1 MPKKGGKRTKA
12 RTHESGPPPGANVPV
27 GTDKAEERDV
37 PRSIVA
43 KANKVSPVVG
53 ELVRDIRKLMGPYTA
68 TNLREK
74 SYNRMK
80 DYAAVANQLG
90 ITHLMVISQTQN
102 NVILRLARIPDGP
115 TLHFRINQYSL
126 SRQVRATQR
135 RPYDSPAAFMTPP
148 LVVLNNFTQA
158 TESQQKLMRVTF
170 QHMFP
175 TINIKTVRL
184 SECRRVVLFHL
195 MEDGNVEI
203 RHYAVR
209 ANPVGVTKS
218 VKRIIEA
225 KIPDLGKLEDISEY
239 IEGGMGMGGM
249 ASDSEA
255 EDENSRVTLP
265 DRFIGKGNIK
275 AQQSAMKLTELGPR
289 LTLEIFK
296 VEQGVNEGD
305 VLYHKFVQKTPAEA
319 AAIKAKIEKGKK
331 LKEDRRAIQ
340 EANVKRKREA
350 EEEKRQAKLDRKRRK
365 IEAATGGD
373 GGDGDD
379 DSDRSY
385 GGEGSPDDISAEG
398 EGDYDIEQ
406 DEEYEGE
413 EDADSV
419 QE

>member
-1 MPKKGGKRTKA
+1 MPKKGGKRTKS
-12 RTHESGPPPGANVPV
+12 RTHESGPPPGVNLPS
-27 GTDKAEERDV
+27 GTSGAEERDV

-43 KANKVSPVVG
+43 KANKVSPIVG

-80 DYAAVANQLG
+80 DYSAVAGQLG
-90 ITHLMVISQTQN
+90 ITHLVVVSQTQQ
-102 NVILRLARIPDGP
+102 NVIMRLGRFPDGP
-115 TLHFRINQYSL
+115 TLHFRINAYSL

-148 LVVLNNFTQA
+148 LVVLNNFSQSV
-158 TESQQKLMRVTF
+158 ESHTKLMRVTF

-175 TINIKTVRL
+175 TINIKTVKL

-195 MEDGNVEI
+195 MEDGNVEM

-209 ANPVGVTKS
+209 ANPVGVSKS

-225 KIPDLGKLEDISEY
+225 KLPDLGSLEDISEY
-239 IEGGMGMGGM
+239 IEGTAGMSGF

-255 EDENSRVTLP
+255 EDEGSRVTLP
-265 DRFIGKGNIK
+265 DRFIGKGNAK
-275 AQQSAMKLTELGPR
+275 SQQSAMKLTELGPR

-305 VLYHKFVQKTPAEA
+305 VLYHKFVHKTPAEA
-319 AAIKAKIEKGKK
+319 AKIKAKIEKSKR
-331 LKEDRRAIQ
+331 LKEDRKATQ

-350 EEEKRQAKLDRKRRK
+350 EAEKRQAKIDRKRRK
-365 IEAATGGD
+365 IEGANGEQEGGVDSDSGSDND
-373 GGDGDD
+373 GGDADDDENQYGEYDGIENDGEYSGEEDD
-379 DSDRSY
+379 DSD
-385 GGEGSPDDISAEG
+385 
-398 EGDYDIEQ
+398 
-406 DEEYEGE
+406 
-413 EDADSV
+413 